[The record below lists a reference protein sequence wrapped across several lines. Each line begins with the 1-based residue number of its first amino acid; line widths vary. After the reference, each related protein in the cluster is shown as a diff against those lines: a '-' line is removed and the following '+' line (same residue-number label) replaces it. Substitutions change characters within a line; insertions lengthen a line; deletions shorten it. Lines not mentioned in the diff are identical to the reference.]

1 MCKTGYEHRLAK
13 AQTRT
18 RAPNR
23 RDCRRES
30 PAHRHDA
37 TTAAGGSTCPTSR
50 DGWPDCPVLHDGGC
64 REWKGRASQTRRMAL
79 PFALAGFCSA
89 AGTPARAFN
98 AIPCRRV
105 PNRPRSAWWWRE
117 RRLCQI
123 RRIRTQWALS
133 SGPARL
139 GAMLCWVFSV
149 INANSCTSCRRFWL
163 PVASC

>member
-1 MCKTGYEHRLAK
+1 M
-13 AQTRT
+13 
-18 RAPNR
+18 
-23 RDCRRES
+23 S
-30 PAHRHDA
+30 
-37 TTAAGGSTCPTSR
+37 TSR

-123 RRIRTQWALS
+123 RRIRTQWALHQGPHQGLPDLAPCCAGSFPS
-133 SGPARL
+133 STLIHARPVEDFGFLWLHASMYEHTSGRDSEESGVAANHHL
-139 GAMLCWVFSV
+139 GSSFLILLLLDA
-149 INANSCTSCRRFWL
+149 RRE
-163 PVASC
+163 C